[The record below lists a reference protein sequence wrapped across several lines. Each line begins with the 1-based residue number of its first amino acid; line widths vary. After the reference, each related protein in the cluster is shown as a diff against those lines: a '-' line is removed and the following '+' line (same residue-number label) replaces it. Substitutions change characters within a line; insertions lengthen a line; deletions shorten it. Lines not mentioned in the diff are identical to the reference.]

1 MFVLARN
8 TVSFSLETLGKR
20 RGSNGIDFL
29 IRAQTAKVFDVTGC
43 LLSTY
48 IQQCCECDSHG
59 DTKSRLSIQK
69 KKATRALVFGGA
81 FRAINFPLQTDIP
94 FPCKNEDN

>member
-29 IRAQTAKVFDVTGC
+29 IRAETAKVFDVTGC
-43 LLSTY
+43 LLRMY
-48 IQQCCECDSHG
+48 IQYV
-59 DTKSRLSIQK
+59 
-69 KKATRALVFGGA
+69 LV
-81 FRAINFPLQTDIP
+81 L
-94 FPCKNEDN
+94 

>member
-29 IRAQTAKVFDVTGC
+29 IRAETAKVFDVTGC
-43 LLSTY
+43 LRTY
-48 IQQCCECDSHG
+48 SSVVNVTPMG
-59 DTKSRLSIQK
+59 TLNLGFPAK

-94 FPCKNEDN
+94 SP

>member
-29 IRAQTAKVFDVTGC
+29 IRAETAEVFDVTVC
-43 LLSTY
+43 LLRIYST
-48 IQQCCECDSHG
+48 
-59 DTKSRLSIQK
+59 
-69 KKATRALVFGGA
+69 
-81 FRAINFPLQTDIP
+81 
-94 FPCKNEDN
+94 